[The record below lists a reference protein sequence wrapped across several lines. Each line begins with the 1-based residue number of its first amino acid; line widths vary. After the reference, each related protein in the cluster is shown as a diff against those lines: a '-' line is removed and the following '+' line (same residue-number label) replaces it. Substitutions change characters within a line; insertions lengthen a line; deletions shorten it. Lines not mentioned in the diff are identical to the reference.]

1 MKRLLLPW
9 LGQNC
14 RLIKEYG
21 PQSESEEAWISI
33 GHETLKAK
41 RLAAASFFLESFSNE
56 EKGFF

>member
-33 GHETLKAK
+33 GHDTLDGKT
-41 RLAAASFFLESFSNE
+41 SDCCFTFLDSFSYE
-56 EKGFF
+56 EKAFF